1 MDYIKDFNEYAEH
14 INKRFAELS
23 KELSSVDQ
31 EQDDILHFLE
41 FETYNAVTM
50 MKVTKRLKE
59 VRAKRREIKHE
70 FNAVC
75 AVHSRLGKST
85 LTDTTQKRYTYK
97 TEVLRDISSKKKIV
111 TK

>member
-1 MDYIKDFNEYAEH
+1 MDYIQDFNKYVEH

-70 FNAVC
+70 FNMVC

-85 LTDTTQKRYTYK
+85 LTGTTQKRYTYK